1 MFLYG
6 NEFKN
11 LSPNIPFSIFSFG
24 VIAFIPYIH
33 VMIVNNFFKT
43 ESKITHKV

>member
-1 MFLYG
+1 
-6 NEFKN
+6 
-11 LSPNIPFSIFSFG
+11 

-43 ESKITHKV
+43 ESKITHAIR